1 MSSFL
6 IYFFMAISL
15 SMDAFSLAFSLSMNH
30 IEKNQTIK
38 ISCLVGLFHLIMPFL
53 GSKIGFILQKIE
65 FIRPNLIAVFIFL
78 LLIIEMIRERK
89 KETRIISLS
98 KLTIVLLSFTVSIAS
113 FSVGIALSM
122 NQENILLASIL
133 FSIISSTITKLGFL
147 LGNIVSKNNQK
158 KIEIIGI
165 LILIFV
171 TIYYYLKG
179 QLTTNIVV
187 VKGKN

>member
-6 IYFFMAISL
+6 IYFFMGISL

-38 ISCLVGLFHLIMPFL
+38 ISCLIGLLHLIMPFL
-53 GSKIGFILQKIE
+53 GSKIGFILQKKE

-98 KLTIVLLSFTVSIAS
+98 KLTILLLSFTVSIDS

-147 LGNIVSKNNQK
+147 LGNIVSKNNQEK
-158 KIEIIGI
+158 MEIIGI
-165 LILIFV
+165 LILIFI

-179 QLTTNIVV
+179 
-187 VKGKN
+187 